1 MIGIIIAI
9 HKEAEIFIKKI
20 KNKQYKLIKKKKI
33 ILGYINKKK
42 IVFIKSGI
50 GKVFSSI
57 ATILLIQNFK
67 INYIINI
74 GTSGSLKK
82 KIYYQD
88 IIIANKIRYHD
99 VNITEF
105 GYKLGQIPKTP
116 KYYKTKIPT
125 IDKIKK
131 INKYYKYNTYI
142 GELISGDKFINKYQ
156 KIKKNFPKAISV
168 DMESAAIAQTCFIFN
183 TPLICIKIISDK
195 SNKESKKDFYKN
207 IYKISIKI
215 NKILH
220 WII

>member
-1 MIGIIIAI
+1 MIGIIIAMY
-9 HKEAEIFIKKI
+9 KEAQKFIKKI
-20 KNKQYKLIKKKKI
+20 KNKKYKFIKKKKI

-57 ATILLIQNFK
+57 ATTILIQKFK

-74 GTSGSLKK
+74 GTSGALKK
-82 KIYYQD
+82 NISYQD

-99 VNITEF
+99 VNITKF

-116 KYYKTKIPT
+116 EYYKTKIP
-125 IDKIKK
+125 KIKK
-131 INKYYKYNTYI
+131 INKYYKYPIYI

-156 KIKKNFPKAISV
+156 KIKKKFPKAISV
-168 DMESAAIAQTCFIFN
+168 DMESAAIAQTCFNFN
-183 TPLICIKIISDK
+183 IPLICIKIISDK
-195 SNKESKKDFYKN
+195 SNKTSKKDFCKN
-207 IYKISIKI
+207 IYKTSIKI

-220 WII
+220 LII